1 LKYSYNEKHKKQYAD
16 GIESV
21 NIKDGLNVHARELAP
36 VYSFTHIRTLRTV
49 DTPDC
54 GLLVL
59 VPLSHPTLPSLKS
72 AESFQ
77 AREDPA
83 ASQHPRAWKRLELQV
98 TSSKRIQALRCT
110 SKLVKPQLLFS
121 LMDIRGL
128 DTGVLTK
135 CIKVNTY
142 TAQSLELS

>member
-1 LKYSYNEKHKKQYAD
+1 MKYSYNEKHKKQYAD

-98 TSSKRIQALRCT
+98 TSSKRIQVLRCT
-110 SKLVKPQLLFS
+110 SMHFEAGETTTAFFIGGHP
-121 LMDIRGL
+121 GAEYW
-128 DTGVLTK
+128 G
-135 CIKVNTY
+135 TY
-142 TAQSLELS
+142 QVHQGQHLYCTVP